1 MLMPSESTDNQSNTG
16 SDHSG
21 TRTITQVVYLMQ
33 ALSFAFGVT
42 AVVGV
47 ILNHLYLTHARGS
60 WLESHFR
67 WQIRTFWLG
76 LVWGI
81 VGLMTYLLVVG
92 WLILIGVY
100 LWTLYRVVKGAINLF
115 AERPMYA
122 DGME

>member
-1 MLMPSESTDNQSNTG
+1 MPVPSESADNQSNPE
-16 SDHSG
+16 SEDSG
-21 TRTITQVVYLMQ
+21 TRTIAQLVYILQ

-42 AVVGV
+42 AVAGV
-47 ILNHLYLTHARGS
+47 VLNHLYLTQVRGT

-76 LVWGI
+76 LVWGV
-81 VGLMTYLLVVG
+81 VGLMTYILVVG

-100 LWTLYRVVKGAINLF
+100 LWTLYRVVKGAINFF

-122 DGME
+122 DGMG